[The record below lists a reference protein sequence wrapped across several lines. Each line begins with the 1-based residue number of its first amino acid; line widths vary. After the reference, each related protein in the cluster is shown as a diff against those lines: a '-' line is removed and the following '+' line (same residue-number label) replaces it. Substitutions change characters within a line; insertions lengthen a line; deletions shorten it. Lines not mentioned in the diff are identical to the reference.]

1 MDMLRSSYA
10 ALAPG
15 APPAPGGPI
24 AAPDWTLAEVQ
35 TAPRAMLRQSLS
47 RLSPDHRQ
55 ARRNLHC
62 WSLQMQTES
71 MINPSDYD
79 EIVGRVVEMQVQQ
92 LLAGPPGGSRH
103 VLCSGVQQPPFM
115 ASRDLT
121 KRSHSEDVLSTPR
134 NLAMDKLLSPPW
146 RLLHTQVG
154 DKMML
159 YLLNHASIF
168 VPLQDESF
176 LQVSGQQIDA
186 LARAFSKQS
195 TPGTQLSAP
204 ATHSA
209 EQGGNREATKLLT
222 SSAWRR
228 RRRVRRHQTDKN
240 KQSASRSSIDTSAV
254 EEKGSAV
261 LGLAVDREQ
270 ARNLPTGCSPPLL
283 VSLDAE
289 LISISKVDMEDCTD
303 VDDSGSIGRSSKPTK
318 SLTSPDSPLSQPE
331 LLDHSRTSPTQD
343 CGMTSVSDS
352 SEDDGLPLTQNSSQD
367 GVKRKAECDLI
378 EVHMIRELK
387 VQELATV
394 TDDAVQTDPGQVPAF
409 SQACDPIKV
418 EASDVEHQCSGTRR
432 QTEKTKVRR
441 RSRLPSWQRSRA
453 IKVKREMTDTF
464 RATTRNCVVADMQQP
479 ISNSFGQPMA
489 ALCDDIKQTD
499 DKRRKYVLKLAI
511 SVSVQDMEAGYATQE
526 DDSSMGK
533 EQEQGSTLEASDMLG
548 NSVQVADQRPAEG
561 LSKASSKWPNVN
573 YQELVSL
580 YSSHTEVA
588 SFVWSVLRSIIPC
601 TLLGNQA
608 NQQQLRKTVH
618 RFVRLRRKEELT
630 LQQVLYKLRITGYA
644 WLCKERDQ
652 PNRGLAMI
660 NNTIRI
666 KRWEEHDPRLVLP
679 SPVGTNSDC
688 RCTCPELMAAN
699 SGSTDVL
706 DGRQSWQGSQ
716 LKTRMAKK
724 EQPQKVPAGV
734 SIQRQKLLQDWIFW
748 VFNLLVIPLIRS
760 HFYVTESET
769 HRQLVFYYRKPVWAR
784 ICATAHQDLGASI
797 YERLTPAR
805 ARCILQRRL
814 GFARVRLLPRING
827 VRPLANLSAKTQ
839 ATFHIRRRSL
849 ASIFKRGAQKTK
861 VAAQKSTS
869 TFRASS
875 PITASV
881 DEIGSALPLAST
893 GICLDSL
900 SEQQHVSLLP
910 SPSNFKEHAGRKS
923 KSSSAQTR
931 KREQSVVVAFKA
943 INSCLKDVHGCFQ
956 QEAKQ
961 QQEGLGYSVF
971 GYDDIHKRLKAFI
984 VSLKKAAGELP
995 MLYLAVCDVAK
1006 AFDSVSQKKL
1016 CQVVESFLEN
1026 DQYCVQRYT
1035 KLQATKKSIMTFYKR
1050 AVTTKLD
1057 QPNVELFR
1065 QKCSILIDQG
1075 SSRMLTRRHV
1085 LQLHHQHVTENVV
1098 MLGKSFFRQ
1107 QVGIPQGSILSPFL
1121 CSLFYGHLERHMLLP
1136 QLVHEGGTAGT
1147 LSSEMEELPSA
1158 TMKEQAGY
1166 PEAAGIGHEDPL
1178 ILLAGCTIP
1187 PSAKQPSCDQ
1197 ASASSRSSAF
1207 LLLRL
1212 IDDSLF
1218 VSTSAAKAASYV
1230 ELMHRGFEDYGC
1242 RANQGKTR
1250 VSFPLSLGA
1259 KPIATKEYVDGT
1271 GERFIPWSGLLINC
1285 ASLEVQADYT
1295 RYCGDHISS
1304 SINVACGRFQ
1314 GLAMAAKLRL
1324 YLRPKCH
1331 PLFYD
1336 PAINSPATVRLNI
1349 YQAFLLCAMKFH
1361 AYMHSMNVG
1370 VAKNPN
1376 FFFNAIL
1383 QAIRYMHALVQNRLR
1398 LAAVAAGQG
1407 AVSDTHMEVL
1417 GCRAFY
1423 RVLKRKQ
1430 ARYASLLT
1438 LMSNLL
1444 SSTRLR
1450 AIATDPILINAMSDD
1465 RSSLF
1470 KDILY

>member
-1 MDMLRSSYA
+1 M
-10 ALAPG
+10 
-15 APPAPGGPI
+15 
-24 AAPDWTLAEVQ
+24 V
-35 TAPRAMLRQSLS
+35 
-47 RLSPDHRQ
+47 
-55 ARRNLHC
+55 
-62 WSLQMQTES
+62 
-71 MINPSDYD
+71 
-79 EIVGRVVEMQVQQ
+79 
-92 LLAGPPGGSRH
+92 
-103 VLCSGVQQPPFM
+103 QPPFV

-121 KRSHSEDVLSTPR
+121 KRLHSEDVLCAPR
-134 NLAMDKLLSPPW
+134 NAAMDKLLSPPW

-154 DKMML
+154 DKLML
-159 YLLNHASIF
+159 YILNHASIF
-168 VPLQDESF
+168 VLLQDESY
-176 LQVSGQQIDA
+176 LQVSGQQVDA
-186 LARAFSKQS
+186 LAQAFGKQS
-195 TPGTQLSAP
+195 TPGTHFLAP
-204 ATHSA
+204 AAHSA
-209 EQGGNREATKLLT
+209 EQGGYREATRLHT

-228 RRRVRRHQTDKN
+228 LRRVRRHQTDMN
-240 KQSASRSSIDTSAV
+240 RQLAIRSSIDTSAV
-254 EEKGSAV
+254 EKKVSVA
-261 LGLAVDREQ
+261 LDFAVDREP
-270 ARNLPTGCSPPLL
+270 ARNQPTGCYPPLL

-289 LISISKVDMEDCTD
+289 PTSISKLDKEDWII

-318 SLTSPDSPLSQPE
+318 SLANPDFSASQLE
-331 LLDHSRTSPTQD
+331 LLDHSCTSPTQA
-343 CGMTSVSDS
+343 CGMTSASDS
-352 SEDDGLPLTQNSSQD
+352 SEDDGLPLTQDSSQD

-378 EVHMIRELK
+378 EVHMIKEMK
-387 VQELATV
+387 VQASEYTE
-394 TDDAVQTDPGQVPAF
+394 
-409 SQACDPIKV
+409 V
-418 EASDVEHQCSGTRR
+418 EASDEERQSSGIRK
-432 QTEKTKVRR
+432 QTEKTK
-441 RSRLPSWQRSRA
+441 A
-453 IKVKREMTDTF
+453 TVK
-464 RATTRNCVVADMQQP
+464 A
-479 ISNSFGQPMA
+479 S
-489 ALCDDIKQTD
+489 
-499 DKRRKYVLKLAI
+499 KLAKEQGYQGEEEDDGY
-511 SVSVQDMEAGYATQE
+511 VQSHKKGSHYGRHAAAHQQLLGAANGSSMHCPLPGKSSTAHLTPAAQMPVASAPDVEAGYATQE
-526 DDSSMGK
+526 DESSK
-533 EQEQGSTLEASDMLG
+533 EQEQDSTMEASEPLG
-548 NSVQVADQRPAEG
+548 TCVQVADQKLAEG
-561 LSKASSKWPNVN
+561 LSKASSKWPNMS
-573 YQELVSL
+573 YRDLVSL

-588 SFVWSVLRSIIPC
+588 SFVWSVLRSIVPC

-644 WLCKERDQ
+644 WLSEQCEQ
-652 PNRGLAMI
+652 PNRGVAKT
-660 NNTIRI
+660 NNTVHI
-666 KRWEEHDPRLVLP
+666 KRWEEHIPRLVLP
-679 SPVGTNSDC
+679 LPVGTYSEC
-688 RCTCPELMAAN
+688 RGTRSELMAAN
-699 SGSTDVL
+699 SGSYGVL
-706 DGRQSWQGSQ
+706 NERRFCRRSQ
-716 LKTRMAKK
+716 LKAPVAKK
-724 EQPQKVPAGV
+724 EQKVPAGV
-734 SIQRQKLLQDWIFW
+734 SIQRQRLLQDWVFW

-805 ARCILQRRL
+805 ARCMLQRRL
-814 GFARVRLLPRING
+814 GFAKVRLLPRFNG
-827 VRPLANLSAKTQ
+827 VRPLANLSAKTR
-839 ATFHIRRRSL
+839 ATFHIRRRSF
-849 ASIFKRGAQKTK
+849 ASIFKRGAQNTK
-861 VAAQKSTS
+861 VEAQKSTS
-869 TFRASS
+869 TFGASS
-875 PITASV
+875 PITANA

-893 GICLDSL
+893 GIWLDSL
-900 SEQQHVSLLP
+900 SDQQHVSLLP
-910 SPSNFKEHAGRKS
+910 SSSNFKEHAGRKS

-961 QQEGLGYSVF
+961 QQEGLGCSVF
-971 GYDDIHKRLKAFI
+971 GYDDIYKRLKAFT

-1016 CQVVESFLEN
+1016 CQVVESFLES
-1026 DQYCVQRYT
+1026 DQYCIQRYT
-1035 KLQATKKSIMTFYKR
+1035 KLQSTKNSIMTFYKR
-1050 AVTTKLD
+1050 AVTTNLD
-1057 QPNVELFR
+1057 QPNIELFR

-1075 SSRMLTRRHV
+1075 TSRMLQRRHV

-1098 MLGKSFFRQ
+1098 MLGRSFFCQR
-1107 QVGIPQGSILSPFL
+1107 VGIPQGSILSPFL

-1136 QLVHEGGTAGT
+1136 QLAHEGDSTAGT
-1147 LSSEMEELPSA
+1147 SSSEMEEFSSA
-1158 TMKEQAGY
+1158 TMKKQAGC
-1166 PEAAGIGHEDPL
+1166 PEAGNDHEDPL
-1178 ILLAGCTIP
+1178 ILLARSTCTHP
-1187 PSAKQPSCDQ
+1187 TKQPSRNQ
-1197 ASASSRSSAF
+1197 ASVPSRSSPF

-1230 ELMHRGFEDYGC
+1230 KLMHGGFEDYGC

-1250 VSFPLSLGA
+1250 VSFPLYVGA
-1259 KPIATKEYVDGT
+1259 KPIPTKEYVDGT

-1304 SINVACGRFQ
+1304 SINVSCGRFQ

-1349 YQAFLLCAMKFH
+1349 YQAFILCAMKFH
-1361 AYMHSMNVG
+1361 AYMHSMIVG

-1376 FFFNAIL
+1376 FFFTAIL

-1407 AVSDTHMEVL
+1407 AVSDTHVEIL

-1430 ARYASLLT
+1430 ARYSSLLR
-1438 LMSNLL
+1438 LLSNLL

-1450 AIATDPILINAMSDD
+1450 VIATDPILINAMSDD
-1465 RSSLF
+1465 RSSIF